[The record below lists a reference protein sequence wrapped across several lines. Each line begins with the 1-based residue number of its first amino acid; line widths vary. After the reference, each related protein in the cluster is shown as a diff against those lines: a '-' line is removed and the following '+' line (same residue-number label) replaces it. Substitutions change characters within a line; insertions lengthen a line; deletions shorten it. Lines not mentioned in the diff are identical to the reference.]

1 MGGTDEFDLK
11 KFLKEIDEAIP
22 KYKKTLKFLQDQITK
37 AEFPIEEELEEE
49 AQKIEN
55 TIANLELTK
64 KIYTSDLPQ
73 EVVVEE
79 ALEEAL
85 EEVVEEVV
93 EEEIPEDVEKEQ
105 LKTFSIDAI
114 LAYPSLNAGIERLAR
129 GQETDRHTATIRHKE
144 SKKSNLLYLVLGVVL
159 GSIGSYIVTIATRPE
174 LPQIIF
180 TNGTI
185 IYP

>member
-1 MGGTDEFDLK
+1 MGGTDEFNLK

-73 EVVVEE
+73 EVVEEE
-79 ALEEAL
+79 ALET
-85 EEVVEEVV
+85 EEEE

-105 LKTFSIDAI
+105 LKTFSKDAI
-114 LAYPSLNAGIERLAR
+114 LAYPSLNASIERLAR
-129 GQETDRHTATIRHKE
+129 GQEADRHTATIRHKE
-144 SKKSNLLYLVLGVVL
+144 SKKSNLLYLVLGVAL
-159 GSIGSYIVTIATRPE
+159 GSIGSYIVAIATRPE

>member
-11 KFLKEIDEAIP
+11 KFLKEIDQAIP

-37 AEFPIEEELEEE
+37 AEFPIDEELEEE

-73 EVVVEE
+73 EVVE
-79 ALEEAL
+79 A
-85 EEVVEEVV
+85 VVEAEEEK
-93 EEEIPEDVEKEQ
+93 EEEIPEDIEKEQ
-105 LKTFSIDAI
+105 LKTFSIDAV
-114 LAYPSLNAGIERLAR
+114 LAYPSVNARIERLVR
-129 GQETDRHTATIRHKE
+129 GQETDRHTATIRHEE

-159 GSIGSYIVTIATRPE
+159 GSIGSYIVAIATRPE

>member
-73 EVVVEE
+73 EVVE
-79 ALEEAL
+79 
-85 EEVVEEVV
+85 EEVVETEEEK

-129 GQETDRHTATIRHKE
+129 GQEADRHAATIRHKE

-159 GSIGSYIVTIATRPE
+159 GSIGSYIVAIATRPE

>member
-11 KFLKEIDEAIP
+11 KFLKEIDQAIP

-37 AEFPIEEELEEE
+37 AEFPIDEELEEE

-73 EVVVEE
+73 EVV
-79 ALEEAL
+79 
-85 EEVVEEVV
+85 EEVVEEAPEAEEEK
-93 EEEIPEDVEKEQ
+93 EEEIPEDIEKEQ
-105 LKTFSIDAI
+105 LKTFSIDAV
-114 LAYPSLNAGIERLAR
+114 LAYPSVNASIEGLVR
-129 GQETDRHTATIRHKE
+129 GQETDRHTATIRHEE
-144 SKKSNLLYLVLGVVL
+144 SKKSNLLYLALGVVL
-159 GSIGSYIVTIATRPE
+159 GSIGSYIVAIATRPE